1 MNINFTS
8 KLIVNKNLKS
18 LKNPNIPKLEK
29 DLKKYVEAPILSDVI
44 GDIVILSDFSKRK
57 KALIVK
63 YSGDT
68 FEVSAKKPIEA
79 EDILSKII
87 DAICYKNNL
96 PWYMDTPKG
105 RMNFFK
111 KLILKYSKI
120 ESNNQ

>member
-18 LKNPNIPKLEK
+18 LKNPNISRLER

-44 GDIVILSDFSKRK
+44 GDDVVLSDFSKRK
-57 KALIVK
+57 EALIIK

-68 FEVSAKKPIEA
+68 FEISTKRQIEA

-96 PWYMDTPKG
+96 PWYMDTSEG

-111 KLILKYSKI
+111 NLIQKCSKI